1 MSDQDPS
8 WKPIQRYSDFE
19 EAMHPDNIAEMLREI
34 MEISNRDG
42 IQWFVVC
49 SLIIEERD
57 DRALLSPDFE
67 GELVG
72 VDGESDAA
80 VLVLKDVTVM
90 HAEDVPDPEVIKY
103 TTLETHDAMR
113 IALTSIADIVGNGSR
128 LGNDFVKP

>member
-1 MSDQDPS
+1 
-8 WKPIQRYSDFE
+8 
-19 EAMHPDNIAEMLREI
+19 MHPDNIAEMLREI